1 MLGLPQ
7 QKGYSSTCT
16 FLLFLHDVFTRYLS
30 TRRLPYSNCKRVT
43 LPGLYRR
50 SARDNSPTRDNLLP
64 SYA

>member
-7 QKGYSSTCT
+7 QKGYSSTRT

-30 TRRLPYSNCKRVT
+30 TRRLPYSKRVT